1 MLNVIHEDNM
11 THKISAFGNF
21 VFSNYGSIS
30 NFSRR
35 LNISRPT
42 ASWYVNVSP
51 SRLSIAHL
59 VMIAQDTGEDIA
71 SIVALIENSDNL
83 ITVKEYER
91 DTY

>member
-1 MLNVIHEDNM
+1 M

-21 VFSNYGSIS
+21 VISNYGSIS

-59 VMIAQDTGEDIA
+59 VKIANDTGEDVA
-71 SIVALIENSDNL
+71 SIVTLIQNSDEL
-83 ITVKEYER
+83 ITVKQYER
-91 DTY
+91 NTY

>member
-1 MLNVIHEDNM
+1 MAQ
-11 THKISAFGNF
+11 KISPFGNF
-21 VFSNYGSIS
+21 VFTNYGSIS

-59 VMIAQDTGEDIA
+59 VMIANDTGENVEDIV
-71 SIVALIENSDNL
+71 SLIEKSDKL
-83 ITVKEYER
+83 ITVRQDEQY
-91 DTY
+91 TY